1 MANTVPRLLATLRP
15 TASDVA
21 RWVGKSR
28 DTVTLWVMG
37 RYEPKPA
44 DRATLVRAIRRHAK
58 QLLALA
64 DSVEREGQ
72 ARQ

>member
-1 MANTVPRLLATLRP
+1 
-15 TASDVA
+15 VA

-28 DTVTLWVMG
+28 DTVTLWIMG

-44 DRATLVRAIRRHAK
+44 DRATLVKAIRRHAN

-64 DSVEREGQ
+64 DLVEREGE
-72 ARQ
+72 AKR